1 MGMKKKLYELKLNK
15 MDILEIFKKLVK
27 ENPND
32 SDLGKKVRE
41 MYHKLKSDN
50 NGVQQEDT
58 QKR

>member
-1 MGMKKKLYELKLNK
+1 

-41 MYHKLKSDN
+41 MYHKLKSEN
-50 NGVQQEDT
+50 NGIQQENT
-58 QKR
+58 QEG

>member
-1 MGMKKKLYELKLNK
+1 
-15 MDILEIFKKLVK
+15 MDIIEIFEKLVK

-41 MYHKLKSDN
+41 MYRKLKSEN
-50 NGVQQEDT
+50 NGIQQEDT